1 MQNTNGVK
9 EIIKNGSLDQTFL
22 DLYFDYEGLE
32 KQRNRYVKAIE
43 KFEHLYGA
51 KEIEQFTGLL
61 SANDHSFRQK
71 GEIHMEELKLEETIQ
86 IIRMGKCWQVLL
98 IWMRLQLLP
107 KQKLHR

>member
-1 MQNTNGVK
+1 MMQNTNGVK

-51 KEIEQFTGLL
+51 KEIE
-61 SANDHSFRQK
+61 
-71 GEIHMEELKLEETIQ
+71 I
-86 IIRMGKCWQVLL
+86 
-98 IWMRLQLLP
+98 
-107 KQKLHR
+107 